1 VRIEEIIII
10 IILLLSIIKY
20 INLSHMPGILA
31 RKSPQKK
38 RGLFFLIKKIYLK
51 ERILA

>member
-10 IILLLSIIKY
+10 LLLLSIIKY

-31 RKSPQKK
+31 RKSPK
-38 RGLFFLIKKIYLK
+38 RRGEFFFIKKK
-51 ERILA
+51 NFKKRILA